1 MKAPAE
7 VAAKETMLHDL
18 WPRFTEALNTSP
30 HLTRA
35 HATFIAE
42 NVAKNLIARLQALE
56 TGTRSR

>member
-18 WPRFTEALNTSP
+18 WPRFTEALNTP

-42 NVAKNLIARLQALE
+42 NVAKNLIARLQAME